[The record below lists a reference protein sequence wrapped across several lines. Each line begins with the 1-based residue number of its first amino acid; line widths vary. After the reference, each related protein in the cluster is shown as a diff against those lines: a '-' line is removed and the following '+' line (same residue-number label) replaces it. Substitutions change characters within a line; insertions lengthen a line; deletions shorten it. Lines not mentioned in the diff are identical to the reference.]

1 MSQVVHEAGSNCAV
15 YRFVG
20 ELDALTAPHLR
31 QVSAGMASSP
41 RVVID
46 LSGVAFI
53 DSTGLNA
60 LVGGIRRIH
69 ERGGHVAVSSSSP
82 QVLRLLTLTGFEK
95 IVPVADSV
103 GEAAGKL
110 HGTCLARVHH
120 LTARS

>member
-1 MSQVVHEAGSNCAV
+1 MSQVVQRAGSNCAV

-20 ELDALTAPHLR
+20 ELDALTAPHMRRVL
-31 QVSAGMASSP
+31 AGMASSP

-46 LSGVAFI
+46 LSEVVFI

-69 ERGGHVAVSSSSP
+69 ECGGHVAVSSSSP

-95 IVPVADSV
+95 IVPLADTV
-103 GEAAGKL
+103 GEAAKKL
-110 HGTCLARVHH
+110 DG
-120 LTARS
+120 